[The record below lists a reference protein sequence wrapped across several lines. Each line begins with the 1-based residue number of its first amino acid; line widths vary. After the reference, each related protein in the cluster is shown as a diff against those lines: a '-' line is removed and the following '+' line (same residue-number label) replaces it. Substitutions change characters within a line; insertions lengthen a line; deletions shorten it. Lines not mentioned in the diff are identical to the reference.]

1 MLRGNWF
8 EMGWAWVFALLLL
21 AIIALLATLVVRAF
35 TAGTS
40 RPGPEWAMA
49 GHSGGRVL
57 PPPRSPA
64 RQILDQRFARG
75 ELSVDEYNEHL
86 KVLGEP
92 PYPAG
97 QEPPRA

>member
-1 MLRGNWF
+1 MLRGYWF
-8 EMGWAWVFALLLL
+8 EMGWAWIFGLLLL

-35 TAGTS
+35 TGGPG
-40 RPGPEWAMA
+40 RQGPEWAVA
-49 GHSGGRVL
+49 GQAGQRVL

-75 ELSVDEYNEHL
+75 ELSIDEYNEHL
-86 KVLGEP
+86 RVLGEP
-92 PYPAG
+92 PYPPG

>member
-1 MLRGNWF
+1 
-8 EMGWAWVFALLLL
+8 
-21 AIIALLATLVVRAF
+21 IALLATLVVRAF
-35 TAGTS
+35 TGSPARQGM
-40 RPGPEWAMA
+40 EWAAAGPA
-49 GHSGGRVL
+49 GHRVL

-75 ELSVDEYNEHL
+75 ELSVEEYNEHL

-92 PYPAG
+92 QYTG

>member
-1 MLRGNWF
+1 MLRGYWF
-8 EMGWAWVFALLLL
+8 EMGWAWIFGLLLL

-35 TAGTS
+35 TGGRS
-40 RPGPEWAMA
+40 GPSAEWAVAGPA
-49 GHSGGRVL
+49 GHKVL

-75 ELSVDEYNEHL
+75 ELSIDEYNEHL
-86 KVLGEP
+86 RVLGEP
-92 PYPAG
+92 QFPVG

>member
-1 MLRGNWF
+1 MLRGYWF
-8 EMGWAWVFALLLL
+8 EMGWAWVFGLLLL

-35 TAGTS
+35 TGGGTAAQGS
-40 RPGPEWAMA
+40 GWAMA
-49 GHSGGRVL
+49 GPAGHRI

-75 ELSVDEYNEHL
+75 ELSVEEYNEHL

-92 PYPAG
+92 QAPAG
-97 QEPPRA
+97 KEPPRA